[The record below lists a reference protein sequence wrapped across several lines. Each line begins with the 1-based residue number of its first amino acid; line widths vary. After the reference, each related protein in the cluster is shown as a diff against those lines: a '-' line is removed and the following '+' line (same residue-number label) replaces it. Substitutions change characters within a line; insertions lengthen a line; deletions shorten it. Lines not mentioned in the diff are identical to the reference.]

1 MEFLEQIQKDRKI
14 AQDLVNNKIAA
25 DIGEAFKMIQEK
37 RHMQVKIHSAAEQ
50 NIDGSLKHNPQIQQQ
65 VEQLHQQAQQTAGNP
80 QTQII
85 SSTQSSQAQEQTT
98 QIVSDAAERLV
109 KIEEFLQKFDKF
121 FAKFY
126 EDTNAKLND
135 FSKSINAVNFQMEE
149 LKNRKVETIAVKN
162 PASSSSRS
170 SADDIIAKR
179 QMLGLQE
186 SEIDL
191 EIPDAKQQQAPAQPK
206 QSSTFRQKD
215 GNYKPEDVSV
225 EMIFNN
231 SHNRLT
237 KR

>member
-37 RHMQVKIHSAAEQ
+37 RHMQVKIVPVSEQ
-50 NIDGSLKHNPQIQQQ
+50 NIDGNLRQSPQIQTTSSSTTSSS
-65 VEQLHQQAQQTAGNP
+65 QAQQT
-80 QTQII
+80 
-85 SSTQSSQAQEQTT
+85 SSSSQSSQAQASQEQAT
-98 QIVSDAAERLV
+98 QIISDAAERLV

-135 FSKSINAVNFQMEE
+135 FSKSINAVNSQLEE
-149 LKNRKVETIAVKN
+149 MKNRKTEQSISIRENTMKRVDSAAPSE
-162 PASSSSRS
+162 S
-170 SADDIIAKR
+170 SAVISNHQLK
-179 QMLGLQE
+179 GLEE
-186 SEIDL
+186 SGV
-191 EIPDAKQQQAPAQPK
+191 KQ
-206 QSSTFRQKD
+206 STFRQKE

>member
-37 RHMQVKIHSAAEQ
+37 RHMPVKIIPVSEQ
-50 NIDGSLKHNPQIQQQ
+50 NINGSLKQSA
-65 VEQLHQQAQQTAGNP
+65 QAQQPHA
-80 QTQII
+80 QT
-85 SSTQSSQAQEQTT
+85 SSSSHSSQSQASQEQVS
-98 QIVSDAAERLV
+98 QISSDAAERLG

-135 FSKSINAVNFQMEE
+135 FSKSINAVNSLLEE
-149 LKNRKVETIAVKN
+149 VKNRKIEQNISIRENTME
-162 PASSSSRS
+162 
-170 SADDIIAKR
+170 SADSAAPSESTAIISNHQLK
-179 QMLGLQE
+179 GLEE
-186 SEIDL
+186 SGV
-191 EIPDAKQQQAPAQPK
+191 KQ
-206 QSSTFRQKD
+206 STFRQKE

>member
-37 RHMQVKIHSAAEQ
+37 RHMQAKIVPVSEQ
-50 NIDGSLKHNPQIQQQ
+50 NIDESLRQSPQIQTTSSSQ
-65 VEQLHQQAQQTAGNP
+65 VQQTSSSSQSFQSQAL
-80 QTQII
+80 QEQVSQI
-85 SSTQSSQAQEQTT
+85 SSDT
-98 QIVSDAAERLV
+98 AERLV

-135 FSKSINAVNFQMEE
+135 FSKSINAVNSQLEE
-149 LKNRKVETIAVKN
+149 MKNRKTEQSISIRENTMKRVDLAAPSE
-162 PASSSSRS
+162 S
-170 SADDIIAKR
+170 SAVISNHQLK
-179 QMLGLQE
+179 GLEE
-186 SEIDL
+186 SGV
-191 EIPDAKQQQAPAQPK
+191 KQ
-206 QSSTFRQKD
+206 STFRQKE

>member
-37 RHMQVKIHSAAEQ
+37 RHMQVKIHSATDQ
-50 NIDGSLKHNPQIQQQ
+50 NIDGSLKQGSQIQTTSS
-65 VEQLHQQAQQTAGNP
+65 LHAQPTTSN
-80 QTQII
+80 
-85 SSTQSSQAQEQTT
+85 TQSSQAQEQAT

-149 LKNRKVETIAVKN
+149 LKNRKVETTAVKN
-162 PASSSSRS
+162 SASSSSRS
-170 SADDIIAKR
+170 SAEDIIAKR

-186 SEIDL
+186 SEIEL
-191 EIPDAKQQQAPAQPK
+191 ETPEPKQQQATAQPK
-206 QSSTFRQKD
+206 QTSTFRQKD

>member
-37 RHMQVKIHSAAEQ
+37 RHMQVKIVPVSEQ
-50 NIDGSLKHNPQIQQQ
+50 NIDESLRQSPQIQIASSS
-65 VEQLHQQAQQTAGNP
+65 QAQQT
-80 QTQII
+80 
-85 SSTQSSQAQEQTT
+85 SSSSQSSQSQALQEQVS
-98 QIVSDAAERLV
+98 QISSDTAERLV

-135 FSKSINAVNFQMEE
+135 FSKSINAVNSQLEE
-149 LKNRKVETIAVKN
+149 MKNRKTEQSISIRENTMKRVDSAAPSE
-162 PASSSSRS
+162 S
-170 SADDIIAKR
+170 SAVISNHQLK
-179 QMLGLQE
+179 GLEE
-186 SEIDL
+186 SGV
-191 EIPDAKQQQAPAQPK
+191 KQ
-206 QSSTFRQKD
+206 STFRQKE